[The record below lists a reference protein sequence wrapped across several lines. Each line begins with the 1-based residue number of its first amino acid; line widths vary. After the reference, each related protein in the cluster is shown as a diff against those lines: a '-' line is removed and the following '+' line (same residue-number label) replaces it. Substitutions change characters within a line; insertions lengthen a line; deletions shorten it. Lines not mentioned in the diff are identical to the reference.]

1 MRRGKATEKL
11 NELRR
16 REVALRGEERNVDLE
31 REAAE
36 REVAEASTALTAVL
50 ADDADS
56 RAAMKRL
63 EAAKAAAGRPWH
75 EIKEAARLKVQRG
88 RAEVERYA
96 QQNSAAL
103 WSDYRPKAE
112 EAAAKVDRLLEELRQ
127 SIRALDGLESEADAL
142 LKLEGRE
149 RTVRVPQR
157 GLEGLYN
164 DIRRR
169 LGAQSTPPPIPQE
182 PAVVTIDPP
191 PPGLEE
197 LGPRAA

>member
-11 NELRR
+11 SQLRQ

-36 REVAEASTALTAVL
+36 REVLEASRALTEVL
-50 ADDADS
+50 ADDGDS

-63 EAAKAAAGRPWH
+63 EAAKATAARPWH
-75 EIKEAARLKVQRG
+75 EIKEAARVKVQRA
-88 RAEVERYA
+88 RSEVGRYA
-96 QQNSAAL
+96 TKESSEL

-112 EAAAKVDRLLEELRQ
+112 EGAAKVDRLLEELRQ
-127 SIRALDGLESEADAL
+127 AIRALDGLESEADAL

-149 RTVRVPQR
+149 RTVRVPGR

-169 LGAQSTPPPIPQE
+169 LGAQSTPPPIPAE